1 MIYRKTYNFSSEEIK
16 EKFLNRTINPTYF
29 NKIRMNWSAEMNK
42 RVYFGKLD
50 NCRLDLYSWPD
61 RLGPWFSKPW
71 IFPWRGMSMWAAPAH
86 AYGTIYNSKNETIID
101 YCIKKNKWIKRYLIF
116 GYAMCTLVLVPVIL
130 QIFKYE
136 LLEIVYLLVIM
147 SWLLSLLIATGYIPK
162 SEKKALI
169 EFLNDL
175 EV

>member
-1 MIYRKTYNFSSEEIK
+1 MEQFIIQKMRQLLIIVSKKQVDKEIFNF
-16 EKFLNRTINPTYF
+16 Y
-29 NKIRMNWSAEMNK
+29 
-42 RVYFGKLD
+42 
-50 NCRLDLYSWPD
+50 
-61 RLGPWFSKPW
+61 
-71 IFPWRGMSMWAAPAH
+71 
-86 AYGTIYNSKNETIID
+86 ET
-101 YCIKKNKWIKRYLIF
+101 
-116 GYAMCTLVLVPVIL
+116 MCTLVLVPVIL

-147 SWLLSLLIATGYIPK
+147 SWLLSLLIATGYIPI

>member
-1 MIYRKTYNFSSEEIK
+1 MRQLLIIVSKKQVDKEIFNF
-16 EKFLNRTINPTYF
+16 Y
-29 NKIRMNWSAEMNK
+29 
-42 RVYFGKLD
+42 
-50 NCRLDLYSWPD
+50 
-61 RLGPWFSKPW
+61 
-71 IFPWRGMSMWAAPAH
+71 
-86 AYGTIYNSKNETIID
+86 ET
-101 YCIKKNKWIKRYLIF
+101 
-116 GYAMCTLVLVPVIL
+116 MCTLVLVPVIL

-147 SWLLSLLIATGYIPK
+147 SWLLSLLTATGYIPK

>member
-1 MIYRKTYNFSSEEIK
+1 
-16 EKFLNRTINPTYF
+16 
-29 NKIRMNWSAEMNK
+29 
-42 RVYFGKLD
+42 
-50 NCRLDLYSWPD
+50 
-61 RLGPWFSKPW
+61 
-71 IFPWRGMSMWAAPAH
+71 MWAAPAH

-116 GYAMCTLVLVPVIL
+116 GYTMCTLVLVPVIL

-147 SWLLSLLIATGYIPK
+147 SWLLSLLTATGYIPK